1 MKLADVTPVHKKESR
16 VGKSN
21 YRPVNLLP
29 IISQIFER
37 CMHRQVSECFE
48 TVQSKFQCG
57 LRKSHSAKD
66 CLLAM
71 VENYKKA
78 LHQGN
83 EYGALLTDV
92 SKAFECF
99 PHDLMVAKLQAN
111 GFSIESLKIINSYLS

>member
-1 MKLADVTPVHKKESR
+1 M
-16 VGKSN
+16 GKSN

-48 TVQSKFQCG
+48 TVQSKFQWE
-57 LRKSHSAKD
+57 LRKANSTKD

-99 PHDLMVAKLQAN
+99 RHDLMVAKLQPN
-111 GFSIESLKIINSYLS
+111 GFSIESLKIISSYLS

>member
-1 MKLADVTPVHKKESR
+1 
-16 VGKSN
+16 
-21 YRPVNLLP
+21 
-29 IISQIFER
+29 
-37 CMHRQVSECFE
+37 MHRQVSECFE
-48 TVQSKFQCG
+48 TVQSKFPCG
-57 LRKSHSAKD
+57 LRKAHSTKD

-78 LHQGN
+78 LYQGN
-83 EYGALLTDV
+83 EYGALLTGV

>member
-1 MKLADVTPVHKKESR
+1 M
-16 VGKSN
+16 GKSN

-48 TVQSKFQCG
+48 TVLSKFQWE
-57 LRKSHSAKD
+57 LRRANSTKD

-99 PHDLMVAKLQAN
+99 RHDLMVAKLQPN
-111 GFSIESLKIINSYLS
+111 GFSIESLKIISSYLS